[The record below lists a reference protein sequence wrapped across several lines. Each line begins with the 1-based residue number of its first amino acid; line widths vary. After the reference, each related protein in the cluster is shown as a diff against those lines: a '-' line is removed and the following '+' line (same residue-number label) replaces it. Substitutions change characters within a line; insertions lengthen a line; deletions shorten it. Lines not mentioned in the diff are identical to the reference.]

1 MKLHSNSL
9 LIYFVTF
16 CTSLHKNPDFY
27 DSRILNFSHSY
38 TRKGVEWKLRTSKL
52 IQYIKNDHLC
62 LYNEMMFIPLNV
74 ALRAFAE

>member
-38 TRKGVEWKLRTSKL
+38 IRKGLECKTKME
-52 IQYIKNDHLC
+52 IKNLQIDTIHQKRSSLS
-62 LYNEMMFIPLNV
+62 L
-74 ALRAFAE
+74 